1 MGDFMIQIREE
12 LKNYE
17 IILHNDLEEFRKKLN
32 TTRTDLFS
40 YVQRQIKYL
49 NNVLEE
55 YKQEFD
61 YLDQENEKTCDDNLQ
76 QFHRLCLSINQN
88 DKNQVV
94 VKKLLQNFQS
104 AFTMRPNMLKY
115 IPEYYFKDIHID
127 DFIKKQI
134 PNESLLILPKNYY
147 NSYSTIM
154 NGYLSTDK
162 NESDHH
168 DDSLSNDQSEYLR
181 LSNRFSSAKEHSFIP
196 VESTSIDN
204 LKIPPVKSSSMGFSY
219 HKEMASQNNQIEI
232 ESKSRLVSTCSTIP
246 EPDMRID
253 LLFEVPYQHN
263 RNSCLV
269 AYHENENFLLIYS
282 LTSHQLEHFN
292 SYIIFL
298 NRLNNTNKCMIA
310 IHDSDTLDR
319 LRSFD
324 LIDAILPLSMVSS
337 YQRSRSTTTTSNNQL
352 EPLLFVNDVKSHV
365 IHCCTYEQYL
375 ISIQIN
381 AFGICPLDDGNLILV
396 TSRDIRGLK
405 VQNYLQRN
413 NV

>member
-181 LSNRFSSAKEHSFIP
+181 
-196 VESTSIDN
+196 
-204 LKIPPVKSSSMGFSY
+204 
-219 HKEMASQNNQIEI
+219 
-232 ESKSRLVSTCSTIP
+232 
-246 EPDMRID
+246 
-253 LLFEVPYQHN
+253 
-263 RNSCLV
+263 
-269 AYHENENFLLIYS
+269 
-282 LTSHQLEHFN
+282 N

-337 YQRSRSTTTTSNNQL
+337 YQSRSTTTTSNNQL